1 MKINQNYNTLEKSY
15 LFSRV
20 AEKVAAYK
28 QAHPEAE
35 VISLGI
41 GDVTRPTSEIVSIVA
56 SGSEIRVTF
65 RDGSSDTGGSIRD
78 LFTLRDICPWA
89 TVAI

>member
-1 MKINQNYNTLEKSY
+1 MVENRTIKYSGDDVT
-15 LFSRV
+15 
-20 AEKVAAYK
+20 
-28 QAHPEAE
+28 
-35 VISLGI
+35 I

-65 RDGSSDTGGSIRD
+65 RDGSSNTGGSIRD

-89 TVAI
+89 AVAI